1 VDILIHQRGEKKK
14 VWNCFGIIVLTVLVF
29 LGGSAILPI
38 FLAIFARF
46 WSWELLFSTVF
57 ATFWSSNLSDCP
69 SRLQHFGAQTFHVA
83 WYFATRVHLRL
94 GYGCF
99 QAYFGLVLGWFRIKK
114 RRSREAEKS
123 RKAEKKKA

>member
-1 VDILIHQRGEKKK
+1 
-14 VWNCFGIIVLTVLVF
+14 VF
-29 LGGSAILPI
+29 LQH
-38 FLAIFARF
+38 FEVR
-46 WSWELLFSTVF
+46 
-57 ATFWSSNLSDCP
+57 TFHFPLC
-69 SRLQHFGAQTFHVA
+69 LQYFGAQTFHVA

-99 QAYFGLVLGWFRIKK
+99 KAYFGFVLGWFRIKK